1 MKASENL
8 AQAWQLSDADAGPGP
23 GYYTR
28 RITGID
34 SLKLY
39 AGIELPGRY
48 RMLSLDMLVSELAD
62 CDLDQATRG
71 YVVVVEKQI
80 PEHPKR
86 ASVIIKE
93 IVGAAPMDLFL
104 ILCADIIDHLRTS
117 PTAWHA
123 AQALYKR
130 LNHWRLFFQATQE
143 LGFTRERYVGLYA
156 ELEFLE
162 RCLDA
167 DIVPDDISK
176 GWTGPLGTNQDF
188 NFGRIAVEVKATTGN
203 DADITRIA
211 NIRQLD
217 DTGLDAL
224 YLAHCAYDMREGKG
238 RTLLQLVEELKH
250 RLESKPVAL
259 AAFAERLTFCGFN
272 PDALGTL
279 INCGFTTR
287 RRQYFHVCDGFPRL
301 VESILPTGVSDV
313 VYSIHLS
320 AAGLWVV
327 DEQIVMN
334 LLPRRG
340 HHGR

>member
-1 MKASENL
+1 MKASDNL
-8 AQAWQLSDADAGPGP
+8 EQAWQLSGADAGPGS

-34 SLKLY
+34 PLKLY
-39 AGIELPGRY
+39 AGIELPGRS
-48 RMLSLDMLVSELAD
+48 RMISLDMLENELAD
-62 CDLDQATRG
+62 CDLDQDTRG
-71 YVVVVEKQI
+71 YVVVVEKQNH
-80 PEHPKR
+80 EHPER

-93 IVGAAPMDLFL
+93 IVGAAPRDLFL

-117 PTAWHA
+117 RTAWHA
-123 AQALYKR
+123 AQALNKR
-130 LNHWRLFFQATQE
+130 LAHWRLFFKATQE
-143 LGFTRERYVGLYA
+143 QGFTRERYVGLYA

-167 DIVPDDISK
+167 DIAPDDLSK
-176 GWTGPLGTNQDF
+176 GWEGPLGANHDF

-203 DADITRIA
+203 DADVTRIA

-224 YLAHCAYDMREGKG
+224 YLAHCAYDLREGKG
-238 RTLLQLVEELKH
+238 RTLLQLVEQLKN
-250 RLESKPVAL
+250 RLEAKPVAL
-259 AAFAERLTFCGFN
+259 AAFDERLTFFGFN

-279 INCGFTTR
+279 TNFGFTPR
-287 RRQYFHVCDGFPRL
+287 RRQYFRVSEGFPRI
-301 VESILPTGVSDV
+301 VETLLPAGISDV

-327 DEQIVMN
+327 DEQIVIN

-340 HHGR
+340 HHG